1 MAQSEKPKKKKD
13 PVSEES
19 VIEKLINQRDAAN
32 KGLEKILNRMKEN
45 TKNQS

>member
-1 MAQSEKPKKKKD
+1 MTQRQKPKKEKA

-32 KGLEKILNRMKEN
+32 KGLEKILNKMKEN